1 MECMK
6 SKQVGCDK
14 TLLEPWK
21 ISHPK
26 GIFSWDKV
34 ERELVI
40 RFLWCSKEGST
51 LGIHVCFNSV
61 TMTTKT
67 MFYLRRKCAN
77 QVITLRQ
84 HLNIKQNSMKWRVWV
99 TGTKPCWFG
108 NFLIT
113 NKFIVFV
120 SGKKKKN
127 SKYIR
132 KIFQNKTTGCINVA
146 AELYGHFAKTKWGL
160 IIIMRWPH

>member
-1 MECMK
+1 MLFFVHNTATQTSHNLQWILDFEAFLNCYTMECMK

-26 GIFSWDKV
+26 GIFSWDEV
-34 ERELVI
+34 ERELVV

-84 HLNIKQNSMKWRVWV
+84 HLNIKQNSTKWRVWV

-120 SGKKKKN
+120 SGKKKKTA
-127 SKYIR
+127 S
-132 KIFQNKTTGCINVA
+132 T
-146 AELYGHFAKTKWGL
+146 
-160 IIIMRWPH
+160 